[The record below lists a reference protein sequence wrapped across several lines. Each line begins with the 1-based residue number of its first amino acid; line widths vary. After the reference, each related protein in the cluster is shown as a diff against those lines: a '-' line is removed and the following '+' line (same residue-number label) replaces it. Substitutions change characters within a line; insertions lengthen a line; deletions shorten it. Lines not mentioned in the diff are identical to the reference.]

1 MLDVD
6 IEKSYGDFTLRA
18 KFSAQTPGVIALFGR
33 SGCGKTTLTNILAG
47 LTTADRGLV
56 RLDGLCFYDSAQ
68 GTHLAAEHRAIG
80 YVFQDSRLFPHL
92 DVRGNLLYGAER
104 ARGRPRSIGFD
115 EVLALLGLLTLL
127 HRRSHELSG
136 GERQRVALGR
146 ALLAQPR
153 LLLLDEPLA
162 SLDAARR
169 EEVLPYLQALRDRL
183 AVPMIYVSHQ
193 FDEVLQ
199 LATQLVLLDK
209 GEVIASGELGEL
221 CLDARLRGI
230 VGPDSV
236 GAVLEGK
243 VIAAADSSGLAR
255 LVIGRGT
262 LQVEYPAAHVGQT
275 LRVQLLARDLILAT
289 APPQGLSVRNI
300 IEGTVQRIVADGAG
314 ADLVTVDIGGA
325 AILARITRAATR
337 ELQLRDSLP
346 VWVLVKSVSLRGHA
360 FSVSGPARP
369 SQ

>member
-1 MLDVD
+1 MLEVD
-6 IEKSYGDFTLRA
+6 IEKTYGAFTLRA
-18 KFSAQTPGVIALFGR
+18 KFSAATPGVIAVFGR
-33 SGCGKTTLTNILAG
+33 SGCGKTTLINILAG
-47 LTTADRGLV
+47 LTAADRGFV
-56 RLDGLCFYDSAQ
+56 RVDAVSFCDSVQ
-68 GTHLAAEHRAIG
+68 GTQLAAERRAVG

-92 DVRGNLLYGAER
+92 DVRGNLLYGAKR
-104 ARGRPRSIGFD
+104 ARGRPSLIDFD
-115 EVLALLGLLTLL
+115 EVIALLGLETLL
-127 HRRSHELSG
+127 RRRSHELSG

-162 SLDAARR
+162 SLDSAKR

-199 LATQLVLLDK
+199 LATQLVLLDN
-209 GEVIASGELGEL
+209 GEVIASGELGEV
-221 CLDARLRGI
+221 CLHSTLRSI

-243 VIAAADSSGLAR
+243 VVAEADSAGLTR
-255 LVIGRGT
+255 LAIGRAI
-262 LQVEYPAAHVGQT
+262 LQVDYPDALVGQQ

-289 APPQGLSVRNI
+289 APPQALSVRNVI
-300 IEGTVQRIVADGAG
+300 QGTVQRIAADGTG

-325 AILARITRAATR
+325 DLLARITRAATR
-337 ELQLRDSLP
+337 DLALRESLP

-360 FSVSGPARP
+360 FSVSGRAIAN
-369 SQ
+369 Q

>member
-6 IEKSYGDFTLRA
+6 IEKTYGEFTLCA
-18 KFSAQTPGVIALFGR
+18 KFSAPTPGVTAIFGR
-33 SGCGKTTLTNILAG
+33 SGCGKTTLINILAG
-47 LTTADRGLV
+47 LTAADRGFV
-56 RLDGLCFYDSAQ
+56 RLDGLSFYDSAQ
-68 GTHLAAEHRAIG
+68 GVHLAAEQRAIG

-92 DVRGNLLYGAER
+92 DVRGNLLYGAQR
-104 ARGRPRSIGFD
+104 VRGRPRCIDFD
-115 EVLALLGLLTLL
+115 EVLALLGLENLL
-127 HRRSHELSG
+127 RRRSHELSG

-146 ALLAQPR
+146 ALLSQPR

-162 SLDAARR
+162 SLDAAKR

-209 GEVIASGELGEL
+209 GEAIASGELGEL
-221 CLDARLRGI
+221 CLDARLRAI

-236 GAVLEGK
+236 GAVIEGK
-243 VIAAADSSGLAR
+243 VIAAADSGGFAR
-255 LVIGRGT
+255 LAIGRGS
-262 LQVEYPAAHVGQT
+262 LQVEYPGAQVGQA
-275 LRVQLLARDLILAT
+275 LRVRLLARDLILAT
-289 APPQGLSVRNI
+289 APPQALSVRNS
-300 IEGTVQRIVADGAG
+300 IEGTVQRIAADGAG
-314 ADLVTVDIGGA
+314 ADLITVDIGGV

-337 ELQLRDSLP
+337 ELLLRESSP

-360 FSVSGPARP
+360 FPIRSP
-369 SQ
+369 